1 MKKILI
7 FGCGSI
13 GNHMSYAARRLKFQV
28 FITDIKNQ
36 AMLRMK
42 NIIFPKRYKKWDN
55 KINIIDYNKVF
66 KLKEKFDLIIIGTP
80 PSTHLK
86 LLNICKLKLKF
97 KNILIE
103 KPLTV
108 YSKLDEAKRISFK
121 SNYNIFCGYNH
132 SISKSFAYFFNKI
145 KEIENIEYIQVN
157 WKEGWGGIL
166 GAHFWMKNEF
176 SSYLSSSKDGGG
188 SLQEHSHGLHLL
200 LILLKKKNISL
211 DKEKFMTN
219 ISYMKKSKKKY
230 DRLVNLQ
237 AEKRGLIYKYET
249 DLITEPADKSIL
261 IKSKGCNIQLIF
273 NYKKNCDAVII
284 LNNNKK
290 KIKIFKKTR
299 SSEFENE
306 IKYVVN
312 LKKKDYK
319 KSNLNLQNAID
330 VMKVINKVLING

>member
-1 MKKILI
+1 
-7 FGCGSI
+7 
-13 GNHMSYAARRLKFQV
+13 
-28 FITDIKNQ
+28 
-36 AMLRMK
+36 
-42 NIIFPKRYKKWDN
+42 
-55 KINIIDYNKVF
+55 
-66 KLKEKFDLIIIGTP
+66 
-80 PSTHLK
+80 
-86 LLNICKLKLKF
+86 
-97 KNILIE
+97 
-103 KPLTV
+103 
-108 YSKLDEAKRISFK
+108 
-121 SNYNIFCGYNH
+121 
-132 SISKSFAYFFNKI
+132 
-145 KEIENIEYIQVN
+145 
-157 WKEGWGGIL
+157 
-166 GAHFWMKNEF
+166 
-176 SSYLSSSKDGGG
+176 
-188 SLQEHSHGLHLL
+188 
-200 LILLKKKNISL
+200 
-211 DKEKFMTN
+211 MTN

-330 VMKVINKVLING
+330 VMKVIKKVLING

>member
-13 GNHMSYAARRLKFQV
+13 GNHMSYAARRLKFKV
-28 FITDIKNQ
+28 FVPDIQ
-36 AMLRMK
+36 SRALLRMK

-55 KINIIDYNKVF
+55 KINIINYNNVF
-66 KLKEKFDLIIIGTP
+66 KLNEKFDLIIIGTP
-80 PSTHLK
+80 PNSHLK
-86 LLNICKLKLKF
+86 LLNFCKLKLKF

-108 YSKLDEAKRISFK
+108 YSKLYEVKRIRFE
-121 SNYNIFCGYNH
+121 NDCNIFCGYNH
-132 SISKSFAYFFNKI
+132 SISKSFSYFFNKL
-145 KEIENIEYIQVN
+145 KKIENIEYIQVN

-166 GAHFWMKNEF
+166 GAHFWMKNEH
-176 SSYLSSSKDGGG
+176 SSYLSNFKSGGG

-200 LILLKKKNISL
+200 LILLKKYNISL
-211 DKEKFMTN
+211 EKEKLMTN
-219 ISYMKKSKKKY
+219 ISYVKKSKKKY

-237 AEKRGLIYKYET
+237 AEKNGLIYKYET

-261 IKSKGCNIQLIF
+261 IKSRGCNIQLIF

-284 LNNNKK
+284 MNGKK
-290 KIKIFKKTR
+290 KEIKIFKKTR

-306 IKYVVN
+306 IKYVIN
-312 LKKKDYK
+312 LKKRDYK
-319 KSNLNLQNAID
+319 KSNLNLKNAIN
-330 VMKVINKVLING
+330 VIKVINKILING